1 MDRIIQMEEDV
12 VRYLEGEMSKEEIS
26 IFEKRLESEPELNNL
41 LLEYR
46 GVLNGVEYWGDEQV
60 KATIAKVQKDLE
72 VQDFFNNTN
81 ATSGNYFLKSGNQI
95 KSAIKFL
102 VAACILSAVAFSV
115 FIWLTPAKIN
125 GVELFSFYNKVD
137 KNQIQKDIEKF
148 NVSGLIAGA
157 QAEDTIKQALIYLAE
172 GNYKASS
179 ILLESFNA
187 EKSGIPLV
195 QFYLGLSYLNLEMYD
210 KSESFFKNLCKLN
223 GFELRNDACWY
234 YALQMV
240 RRNQNTEI
248 AKSIL
253 LELSSNTSFNKAS
266 DAKELLEK
274 LDN

>member
-1 MDRIIQMEEDV
+1 M
-12 VRYLEGEMSKEEIS
+12 
-26 IFEKRLESEPELNNL
+26 
-41 LLEYR
+41 
-46 GVLNGVEYWGDEQV
+46 
-60 KATIAKVQKDLE
+60 
-72 VQDFFNNTN
+72 
-81 ATSGNYFLKSGNQI
+81 
-95 KSAIKFL
+95 
-102 VAACILSAVAFSV
+102 
-115 FIWLTPAKIN
+115 
-125 GVELFSFYNKVD
+125 
-137 KNQIQKDIEKF
+137 
-148 NVSGLIAGA
+148 
-157 QAEDTIKQALIYLAE
+157 
-172 GNYKASS
+172 
-179 ILLESFNA
+179 
-187 EKSGIPLV
+187 